1 MIAGRDAVE
10 TARRYI
16 GTPYEE
22 MDCNALI
29 INVIRN
35 SPNGNK
41 AYRCQGTNW
50 LFQSFSNR
58 GKYQYITTR
67 DKIAVDYSN
76 CGIGSI
82 VLKYNEKTG
91 DCSHCGIYAGNGI
104 VIHSP
109 HRGKT
114 VCETTIAKSGFN
126 YVATSKFIEPEFPK
140 TINEKVDVSTGQT
153 TYDREIL
160 NNYIDQVYKL
170 LDEIRREV
178 NANGND

>member
-10 TARRYI
+10 TATGYI

-22 MDCNALI
+22 MDCNGLI

-50 LFQSFSNR
+50 LFQSFMNR

-91 DCSHCGIYAGNGI
+91 DCSHCGIYAGNGV

-109 HRGKT
+109 QRGKT

-126 YVATSKFIEPEFPK
+126 YVATSKFIKPEFPK

-153 TYDREIL
+153 TYDRSIL
-160 NNYIDQVYKL
+160 NAYIEQVYAL

-178 NANGND
+178 NSSGDD

>member
-1 MIAGRDAVE
+1 MIDGRDAVE
-10 TARRYI
+10 TAKRYI

-22 MDCNALI
+22 MDCNGLI
-29 INVIRN
+29 INIIRN

-41 AYRCQGTNW
+41 TYRCAGTNW

-91 DCSHCGIYAGNGI
+91 DCSHCGIYAGNGV

-109 HRGKT
+109 QPGKR
-114 VCETTIAKSGFN
+114 VCETTIEKSGFN
-126 YVATSKFIEPEFPK
+126 YVATSKFIKPVFG
-140 TINEKVDVSTGQT
+140 TTLNENVDIATGIT
-153 TYDREIL
+153 TYDRKTL
-160 NNYIDQVYKL
+160 NEYIERIYTL
-170 LDEIRREV
+170 LDEIKREV

>member
-1 MIAGRDAVE
+1 MIAGRNAVK
-10 TARRYI
+10 TARLYI
-16 GTPYEE
+16 GTPYEV
-22 MDCNALI
+22 MDCNKLI
-29 INVIRN
+29 IYIIRN
-35 SPNGNK
+35 SPNGYK
-41 AYRCQGTNW
+41 DYRCAGTNW

-91 DCSHCGIYAGNGI
+91 DCSHCGIYAGNGV

-109 HRGKT
+109 QPGER

-126 YVATSKFIEPEFPK
+126 YVATSKFIDPEFSK
-140 TINEKVDVSTGQT
+140 TANEKVDVSTGQT
-153 TYDREIL
+153 TYDRQIL
-160 NNYIDQVYKL
+160 NDYIEQVYSL